1 MRRPARLFR
10 LDQTRLLCVLL
21 FCNTFGVGAFGP
33 LLPEIGRVQSLADWQ
48 LGMAAAAFGFAR
60 MAAAMPTG
68 ALVARRLAATLM
80 AAPAI
85 LIVGLLLLVSAGPFP
100 VLLVGRFVLGVA
112 HTLTMVGGLTAILL
126 EDQGPGASLR
136 LNTFEFS
143 GMLGL
148 LGGLCVVGVMP
159 ADWGWKVSLV
169 LASTPALIPL
179 FLTPAMGRAFPKA
192 PRAERGAAAPEE
204 RLTERRGDKGVVALM
219 FGAGIVF
226 ALSWSAVSAF
236 VIPIRGTREFGLSR
250 TGISWLLAMA
260 QVIDLAVLIP
270 VGRLADRVGR
280 GLVLGAVCVALG
292 LGTLGVGL
300 GSFPWFAL
308 GCACFGL
315 GLAGW
320 MLPLGVIREHA
331 GREGLAW
338 RTGLYRAGVDA
349 AVFLGPVVSGL
360 LGARA
365 AGFFVAAVGLAA
377 CLAGAR
383 LLWRPLAVAR

>member
-1 MRRPARLFR
+1 VRGPGRLFR
-10 LDQTRLLCVLL
+10 LDRTRLLCVLL

-33 LLPEIGRVQSLADWQ
+33 LLPEIGRAQSLADWQ
-48 LGMAAAAFGFAR
+48 LGLAAAAFGFAR

-80 AAPAI
+80 AAPAL
-85 LIVGLLLLVSAGPFP
+85 LIAGLLLLVSAGPFP
-100 VLLVGRFVLGVA
+100 VLLAGRFLLGVA

-126 EDQGPGASLR
+126 EDHGPGASLR

-143 GMLGL
+143 GMLGI
-148 LGGLCVVGVMP
+148 LGGLGAVGVIP
-159 ADWGWKVSLV
+159 SAWGWKVSLM
-169 LASTPALIPL
+169 LASTPAVIPL
-179 FLTPAMGRAFPKA
+179 FLTPAMGRAFPKS
-192 PRAERGAAAPEE
+192 PRSERGTAPGEE
-204 RLTERRGDKGVVALM
+204 RLTERREAKGVVALM

-270 VGRLADRVGR
+270 VGRLADRMGR
-280 GLVLGAVCVALG
+280 GLVLGAVSVVLG

-320 MLPLGVIREHA
+320 MLPLGVIREHTPLT
-331 GREGLAW
+331 RLAW
-338 RTGLYRAGVDA
+338 RTGLYRVGVDSA
-349 AVFLGPVVSGL
+349 IFLGPLVAGILEGAGQRVFLAFIGGGAFL
-360 LGARA
+360 LGARL
-365 AGFFVAAVGLAA
+365 V
-377 CLAGAR
+377 
-383 LLWRPLAVAR
+383 WRPSP

>member
-1 MRRPARLFR
+1 VRGPARLFR
-10 LDQTRLLCVLL
+10 LDRTRLLCVLL

-33 LLPEIGRVQSLADWQ
+33 LLPEIGRTQALADWQ

-68 ALVARRLAATLM
+68 LLVARRLSATLM
-80 AAPAI
+80 AAPAV
-85 LIVGLLLLVSAGPFP
+85 LIVGLLLVVSAGPFP
-100 VLLVGRFVLGVA
+100 ILLAGRFVLGVS

-143 GMLGL
+143 GMLGI
-148 LGGLCVVGVMP
+148 LGGLGVVGIIP
-159 ADWGWKVSLV
+159 SAWGWKASLV

-179 FLTPAMGRAFPKA
+179 FLAPAMGRAFPKA
-192 PRAERGAAAPEE
+192 PRAEHGAAPAEE
-204 RLTERRGDKGVVALM
+204 RLTERRGDRGVVALM

-260 QVIDLAVLIP
+260 QVIDLVVLIP
-270 VGRLADRVGR
+270 VGRFADRMGR
-280 GLVLGAVCVALG
+280 GLVLGAVSIVLG

-320 MLPLGVIREHA
+320 MLPLGVIREHTPVA
-331 GREGLAW
+331 QLAW
-338 RTGLYRAGVDA
+338 RTGLYRVGVDSA
-349 AVFLGPVVSGL
+349 IFLGPLVAGVLEGGGQQLFLAFIGCAALL
-360 LGARA
+360 LGARL
-365 AGFFVAAVGLAA
+365 V
-377 CLAGAR
+377 
-383 LLWRPLAVAR
+383 WRPSP

>member
-1 MRRPARLFR
+1 MRGPAGLIR
-10 LDQTRLLCVLL
+10 LDRTRLLCALL

-33 LLPEIGRVQSLADWQ
+33 LLPEIGRTQSLADWQ
-48 LGMAAAAFGFAR
+48 LGLAAAAFGFAR

-68 ALVARRLAATLM
+68 LLVARRLAATLM
-80 AAPAI
+80 AAPAV
-85 LIVGLLLLVSAGPFP
+85 LIAGLLLVVSAGPFP
-100 VLLVGRFVLGVA
+100 MLLAGRFLLGVA

-126 EDQGPGASLR
+126 EDPGPGASLR

-143 GMLGL
+143 GMLGI
-148 LGGLCVVGVMP
+148 LGGLGVVGIMP
-159 ADWGWKVSLV
+159 SAWGWKVSLV

-179 FLTPAMGRAFPKA
+179 FLAPAMWRAFPKS
-192 PRAERGAAAPEE
+192 PRLERGAGSSEE
-204 RLTERRGDKGVVALM
+204 RLTGRRRDKGVVALM
-219 FGAGIVF
+219 FGAGVVF

-250 TGISWLLAMA
+250 IGISWLLAMA

-280 GLVLGAVCVALG
+280 GLVLGAVCVVLG
-292 LGTLGVGL
+292 VGTLGVGL

-320 MLPLGVIREHA
+320 MLPLGVIREHTPVS
-331 GREGLAW
+331 RLAW
-338 RTGLYRAGVDA
+338 RTGLYRVGVDSAIFLGPLVAGVLEGGGQR
-349 AVFLGPVVSGL
+349 VFLGLIGGAALL
-360 LGARA
+360 LGAR
-365 AGFFVAAVGLAA
+365 F
-377 CLAGAR
+377 
-383 LLWRPLAVAR
+383 LWRPSP

>member
-1 MRRPARLFR
+1 MRGPGRLFR
-10 LDQTRLLCVLL
+10 LDRTRLLCVLL
-21 FCNTFGVGAFGP
+21 FCNTFGLGAFGP
-33 LLPEIGRVQSLADWQ
+33 LLPEIGRTQSLADWQ

-60 MAAAMPTG
+60 MVAAMPTG
-68 ALVARRLAATLM
+68 LLVARRLAATLM
-80 AAPAI
+80 AAPAV
-85 LIVGLLLLVSAGPFP
+85 LIAGLLLLVSAGPFP
-100 VLLVGRFVLGVA
+100 ILLAGRFLLGIA
-112 HTLTMVGGLTAILL
+112 HTLTMVSGLTAILL

-143 GMLGL
+143 GMLAI
-148 LGGLCVVGVMP
+148 LGGLGVVGIMP
-159 ADWGWKVSLV
+159 AAWGWKVSLV

-192 PRAERGAAAPEE
+192 PLAERAAAPAEE
-204 RLTERRGDKGVVALM
+204 RLTERRGDTSVVALM
-219 FGAGIVF
+219 FSAGIVF

-270 VGRLADRVGR
+270 GGRLADRVGR

-308 GCACFGL
+308 GCAFFGL
-315 GLAGW
+315 GLGGW
-320 MLPLGVIREHA
+320 MLPLGVIREHTPVA
-331 GREGLAW
+331 RLAW
-338 RTGLYRAGVDA
+338 RTGLYRVGVDSA
-349 AVFLGPVVSGL
+349 IFLGPLVAGVLEGGGQRVFLAVIGGGAVL
-360 LGARA
+360 LGAR
-365 AGFFVAAVGLAA
+365 FI
-377 CLAGAR
+377 
-383 LLWRPLAVAR
+383 WRPSP

>member
-1 MRRPARLFR
+1 MRGPGRPFR
-10 LDQTRLLCVLL
+10 LDRTRLLCVLL

-33 LLPEIGRVQSLADWQ
+33 LLPEIGRALSLADWQ

-68 ALVARRLAATLM
+68 LLVGRRLAATLM
-80 AAPAI
+80 AAPVVLLA
-85 LIVGLLLLVSAGPFP
+85 GLLLVVSAGPFP
-100 VLLVGRFVLGVA
+100 VLLAGRFLLGIA

-143 GMLGL
+143 GMLGI
-148 LGGLCVVGVMP
+148 LGGLGVVGIMP
-159 ADWGWKVSLV
+159 AAWGWKVSLV

-179 FLTPAMGRAFPKA
+179 FLTPAMGRVFPRA
-192 PRAERGAAAPEE
+192 PRAQRGATPADE

-219 FGAGIVF
+219 FSAGVIF

-260 QVIDLAVLIP
+260 QVIDLGVLIP

-280 GLVLGAVCVALG
+280 SLVLGAVCVALG

-315 GLAGW
+315 GLGGW
-320 MLPLGVIREHA
+320 MLPLGVIREHTPVS
-331 GREGLAW
+331 RLAW
-338 RTGLYRAGVDA
+338 RTGLYRVGVDSA
-349 AVFLGPVVSGL
+349 IFLGPLVAGVLEGGGQRVFLAAIGGGALL
-360 LGARA
+360 LGAR
-365 AGFFVAAVGLAA
+365 FI
-377 CLAGAR
+377 
-383 LLWRPLAVAR
+383 WRPSP

>member
-1 MRRPARLFR
+1 MRDSGRLFR
-10 LDQTRLLCVLL
+10 LDRTRLLCVLL
-21 FCNTFGVGAFGP
+21 FCNAFGLGAFGP
-33 LLPEIGRVQSLADWQ
+33 LLPEIGRTQSLADWQ

-60 MAAAMPTG
+60 MVAAMPTG
-68 ALVARRLAATLM
+68 LLVGRHLAATLM
-80 AAPAI
+80 AAPAV
-85 LIVGLLLLVSAGPFP
+85 LIAGLLLVVSAGPFP
-100 VLLVGRFVLGVA
+100 ILLAGRFLLGIA

-143 GMLGL
+143 GMLGI
-148 LGGLCVVGVMP
+148 LGGLGVVGIMP
-159 ADWGWKVSLV
+159 AAWGWKVSLV

-179 FLTPAMGRAFPKA
+179 FLTPAMGRVFPKA
-192 PRAERGAAAPEE
+192 PRAERGAAPAEE

-219 FGAGIVF
+219 FSAGVVF

-315 GLAGW
+315 GLGGW
-320 MLPLGVIREHA
+320 MLPLGVIREHTPVSQ
-331 GREGLAW
+331 LAW
-338 RTGLYRAGVDA
+338 RTGLYRVGVDSA
-349 AVFLGPVVSGL
+349 IFLGPLVAGVLEGGGQRVFLAAIGGGALL
-360 LGARA
+360 LGAR
-365 AGFFVAAVGLAA
+365 FI
-377 CLAGAR
+377 
-383 LLWRPLAVAR
+383 WRPSP

>member
-1 MRRPARLFR
+1 MRGGGRLFR
-10 LDQTRLLCVLL
+10 LDRTRLLCVLL
-21 FCNTFGVGAFGP
+21 FCNTFGLGAFGP
-33 LLPEIGRVQSLADWQ
+33 LLPEIGRTQSLADWQ

-68 ALVARRLAATLM
+68 LLVARRLAATLM
-80 AAPAI
+80 AAPAV
-85 LIVGLLLLVSAGPFP
+85 LIAGLLLLVSAGPFP
-100 VLLVGRFVLGVA
+100 ILLAGRFLLGVA

-126 EDQGPGASLR
+126 EDHGRGASLR

-143 GMLGL
+143 GMLGI
-148 LGGLCVVGVMP
+148 LGGLGMVGIMP
-159 ADWGWKVSLV
+159 AAWGWKVSLV
-169 LASTPALIPL
+169 LASAPALIPL

-192 PRAERGAAAPEE
+192 PRAERGAAPAEE
-204 RLTERRGDKGVVALM
+204 RLTERQGDTGVVALM
-219 FGAGIVF
+219 FSAGVVF

-315 GLAGW
+315 GLGGW
-320 MLPLGVIREHA
+320 MLPLGVIREHTPVS
-331 GREGLAW
+331 RLAW
-338 RTGLYRAGVDA
+338 RTGLYRVGVDSA
-349 AVFLGPVVSGL
+349 IFLGPLVAGVLEGGGQRVFLAAIGGGALL
-360 LGARA
+360 LGAR
-365 AGFFVAAVGLAA
+365 FI
-377 CLAGAR
+377 
-383 LLWRPLAVAR
+383 WRPSP

>member
-1 MRRPARLFR
+1 VKAPGRSFR
-10 LDQTRLLCVLL
+10 LDRTRLLCILL

-33 LLPEIGRVQSLADWQ
+33 LLPEIGRTQALADWQ

-68 ALVARRLAATLM
+68 ALVARRLSATLM
-80 AAPAI
+80 AAPAV
-85 LIVGLLLLVSAGPFP
+85 LIAGLLLLVSAGPFP
-100 VLLVGRFVLGVA
+100 VLLAGRFLLGVA

-159 ADWGWKVSLV
+159 AAWGWKVSLV

-179 FLTPAMGRAFPKA
+179 FLASAMGRAFPNL
-192 PRAERGAAAPEE
+192 PRAERGDAPDEDRLAA
-204 RLTERRGDKGVVALM
+204 RRGDPGVVALM
-219 FGAGIVF
+219 FSAGMVF

-236 VIPIRGTREFGLSR
+236 VIPIRGAREFGLSR

-260 QVIDLAVLIP
+260 QVLDLAVLIP

-280 GLVLGAVCVALG
+280 GLVLGAVSVTLG
-292 LGTLGVGL
+292 LGTIGVGL
-300 GSFPWFAL
+300 GSFPLFAI

-315 GLAGW
+315 GLGGW
-320 MLPLGVIREHA
+320 MLPLGVIREHTPVSQ
-331 GREGLAW
+331 LAW
-338 RTGLYRAGVDA
+338 RTGLYRVGVDSA
-349 AVFLGPVVSGL
+349 IFLGPLAAGILEGGGQKAFLAVIGGAALL
-360 LGARA
+360 LGAR
-365 AGFFVAAVGLAA
+365 FV
-377 CLAGAR
+377 
-383 LLWRPLAVAR
+383 WRPSP

>member
-1 MRRPARLFR
+1 MSGPARRFR
-10 LDQTRLLCVLL
+10 LDRTRLLCVLL

-33 LLPEIGRVQSLADWQ
+33 LLPEIGRTQALADWQ
-48 LGMAAAAFGFAR
+48 LGLAAAAFGFAR

-80 AAPAI
+80 AAPAL

-100 VLLVGRFVLGVA
+100 VLLAGRFLLGVA

-126 EDQGPGASLR
+126 EDHGPGASLR

-143 GMLGL
+143 GMLGI
-148 LGGLCVVGVMP
+148 LGGLGVVGVIP
-159 ADWGWKVSLV
+159 SAWGWKLSLA

-179 FLTPAMGRAFPKA
+179 LLTPAMGRVFPEA
-192 PRAERGAAAPEE
+192 ARPERGAAAAEE
-204 RLTERRGDKGVVALM
+204 RLTKPRGDRGVVALM

-236 VIPIRGTREFGLSR
+236 VVPIRGTREFGLSR

-260 QVIDLAVLIP
+260 QAIDLAILIP
-270 VGRLADRVGR
+270 VGRLADRMGR
-280 GLVLGAVCVALG
+280 GLVLGAVSVVLG

-320 MLPLGVIREHA
+320 MLPLGVIREHTPVA
-331 GREGLAW
+331 RLAW
-338 RTGLYRAGVDA
+338 RTGLYRVGVDSA
-349 AVFLGPVVSGL
+349 IFLGPLVAGVLEGAGQRVFLAFIGGGALL
-360 LGARA
+360 LGARL
-365 AGFFVAAVGLAA
+365 V
-377 CLAGAR
+377 
-383 LLWRPLAVAR
+383 WRPSP

>member
-1 MRRPARLFR
+1 MGPGRLFR
-10 LDQTRLLCVLL
+10 LDRTRLLCVLL

-33 LLPEIGRVQSLADWQ
+33 LLPEIGRTQSLADWQ

-68 ALVARRLAATLM
+68 LLVARRLAATLM
-80 AAPAI
+80 AAPAV
-85 LIVGLLLLVSAGPFP
+85 LIAGLLLLVSSGPFP
-100 VLLVGRFVLGVA
+100 ILLAGRFLLGVA

-136 LNTFEFS
+136 LNKFEFS

-148 LGGLCVVGVMP
+148 LGGLCVVGIMP
-159 ADWGWKVSLV
+159 AAWGWKVSLV
-169 LASTPALIPL
+169 LASMPALIPL
-179 FLTPAMGRAFPKA
+179 FLIPAMGRAFPKA
-192 PRAERGAAAPEE
+192 PRAERDVAPAEE
-204 RLTERRGDKGVVALM
+204 RLTERRGDTGVVALM
-219 FGAGIVF
+219 FSAGIVF

-250 TGISWLLAMA
+250 TGISWLLAMT

-315 GLAGW
+315 GLGGW
-320 MLPLGVIREHA
+320 MLPLGVIREHTPVS
-331 GREGLAW
+331 RLAW
-338 RTGLYRAGVDA
+338 QTGLYRVGVDSA
-349 AVFLGPVVSGL
+349 IFLGPLVAGVLEGGGQRVFLAVIGGGALL
-360 LGARA
+360 LGAR
-365 AGFFVAAVGLAA
+365 FI
-377 CLAGAR
+377 
-383 LLWRPLAVAR
+383 WRPSP

>member
-1 MRRPARLFR
+1 VRGPRRPFR
-10 LDQTRLLCVLL
+10 LDRTRLLCVLL

-33 LLPEIGRVQSLADWQ
+33 LLPEIGRTQSLADWQ

-68 ALVARRLAATLM
+68 MLVARRLAATLM
-80 AAPAI
+80 AAPAV
-85 LIVGLLLLVSAGPFP
+85 LIAGLLLLVSAGPFP
-100 VLLVGRFVLGVA
+100 TLLAGRFLLGVA

-126 EDQGPGASLR
+126 EDPGPGASLR

-148 LGGLCVVGVMP
+148 LGGLCVVGIMP
-159 ADWGWKVSLV
+159 AAWGWKVSLV

-179 FLTPAMGRAFPKA
+179 FLIPAMGRAFPKT
-192 PRAERGAAAPEE
+192 PRAEPSVAPAVE
-204 RLTERRGDKGVVALM
+204 RLTERRGDTGVVALM
-219 FGAGIVF
+219 FSAGVVF
-226 ALSWSAVSAF
+226 ALCWSAVSAF

-250 TGISWLLAMA
+250 TGISRLLAMA

-315 GLAGW
+315 GLGGW
-320 MLPLGVIREHA
+320 MLPLGVIREHTPVS
-331 GREGLAW
+331 RLAW
-338 RTGLYRAGVDA
+338 RTGLYRVGVDSA
-349 AVFLGPVVSGL
+349 IFLGPLVAGVLEGGGQRVFLAAIGGGALL
-360 LGARA
+360 LGAR
-365 AGFFVAAVGLAA
+365 FI
-377 CLAGAR
+377 
-383 LLWRPLAVAR
+383 WRPSP

>member
-1 MRRPARLFR
+1 VRAPGRLFR
-10 LDQTRLLCVLL
+10 LERTRLLCVLL

-33 LLPEIGRVQSLADWQ
+33 LLPEIGRTQSLADWQ
-48 LGMAAAAFGFAR
+48 LGMTAAAFGFAR

-68 ALVARRLAATLM
+68 MLVARRLAATLM
-80 AAPAI
+80 ATPAV
-85 LIVGLLLLVSAGPFP
+85 LIAGLVLVVSAGPFP
-100 VLLVGRFVLGVA
+100 ILLAGRFLLGVA

-126 EDQGPGASLR
+126 EDHGPGASLR

-148 LGGLCVVGVMP
+148 LGGLSLVGIMP
-159 ADWGWKVSLV
+159 AALGWKVSLV
-169 LASTPALIPL
+169 VASTPALIPL

-192 PRAERGAAAPEE
+192 PRAERGAAPAEE
-204 RLTERRGDKGVVALM
+204 RLTGRRGDTGVVALM
-219 FGAGIVF
+219 FGAGMVF

-260 QVIDLAVLIP
+260 QLIDLAVLIP

-308 GCACFGL
+308 GCASFGL
-315 GLAGW
+315 GLGGW
-320 MLPLGVIREHA
+320 MLPLGVIREHTPVS
-331 GREGLAW
+331 RLAW
-338 RTGLYRAGVDA
+338 RTGLYRVGVDSA
-349 AVFLGPVVSGL
+349 IFLGPLVAGVLEGGGQRVFLAVIGGGALL
-360 LGARA
+360 LGAR
-365 AGFFVAAVGLAA
+365 FI
-377 CLAGAR
+377 
-383 LLWRPLAVAR
+383 WRPSP

>member
-1 MRRPARLFR
+1 VRGPGRLFR
-10 LDQTRLLCVLL
+10 LDRTHLLCVLL

-33 LLPEIGRVQSLADWQ
+33 LLPEIGRTQSLADWQ
-48 LGMAAAAFGFAR
+48 LGLAAAAFGFAR

-80 AAPAI
+80 AAPA
-85 LIVGLLLLVSAGPFP
+85 LLVVGLLLLVSAGPFP
-100 VLLVGRFVLGVA
+100 VLLAGRFLLGVS

-143 GMLGL
+143 GMLGI
-148 LGGLCVVGVMP
+148 LGGLGVVGIIP
-159 ADWGWKVSLV
+159 SAWGWKLSLV

-179 FLTPAMGRAFPKA
+179 FLTPAMGRVFPKA
-192 PRAERGAAAPEE
+192 PRPERGAAPAEE
-204 RLTERRGDKGVVALM
+204 RVTERRGDKGAVALM

-226 ALSWSAVSAF
+226 ALSWSSVSAF
-236 VIPIRGTREFGLSR
+236 VIPIRGTREFELSR

-270 VGRLADRVGR
+270 VGRLADRMGR
-280 GLVLGAVCVALG
+280 GLVLGAVSVVLG

-320 MLPLGVIREHA
+320 MLPLGVIREHTPVA
-331 GREGLAW
+331 RLAW
-338 RTGLYRAGVDA
+338 RTGLYRVGVDSA
-349 AVFLGPVVSGL
+349 IFLGPLVAGILEGGGQRVFLAFIGGGALL
-360 LGARA
+360 LGARL
-365 AGFFVAAVGLAA
+365 V
-377 CLAGAR
+377 
-383 LLWRPLAVAR
+383 WRPSP

>member
-1 MRRPARLFR
+1 MRGPGRLFR
-10 LDQTRLLCVLL
+10 LDRTRLLCVLL

-33 LLPEIGRVQSLADWQ
+33 LLPEIGRTQMLADWQ

-68 ALVARRLAATLM
+68 ALVARRLSATLI
-80 AAPAI
+80 AAPAV
-85 LIVGLLLLVSAGPFP
+85 LIAGLLLVVSAGPFP
-100 VLLVGRFVLGVA
+100 ILLAGRFLLGVS

-126 EDQGPGASLR
+126 EDHGRGASLR

-148 LGGLCVVGVMP
+148 LGGLCVVGLMP
-159 ADWGWKVSLV
+159 VAWGWKVSLAV
-169 LASTPALIPL
+169 ASAPALVPL
-179 FLTPAMGRAFPKA
+179 FLAPAMRRAFPEA
-192 PRAERGAAAPEE
+192 PRAVRDAAPAED
-204 RLTERRGDKGVVALM
+204 RLTARRGDTGVVALM
-219 FGAGIVF
+219 FGAGMVF

-280 GLVLGAVCVALG
+280 GLMLGAVCVALG

-300 GSFPWFAL
+300 GSFPLFAL

-315 GLAGW
+315 GLGGW
-320 MLPLGVIREHA
+320 MLPLGVIREHTPVS
-331 GREGLAW
+331 RLAW
-338 RTGLYRAGVDA
+338 RTGLYRVAVDSA
-349 AVFLGPVVSGL
+349 NFLGPLVAGVLEGGGQQVFLAVIGGGALL
-360 LGARA
+360 LGAR
-365 AGFFVAAVGLAA
+365 FI
-377 CLAGAR
+377 
-383 LLWRPLAVAR
+383 WRPSP

>member
-1 MRRPARLFR
+1 VRGR
-10 LDQTRLLCVLL
+10 LDRTRLLCVLL

-33 LLPEIGRVQSLADWQ
+33 LLPEIGRTQALADWQ

-68 ALVARRLAATLM
+68 AMVARRLSATLV
-80 AAPAI
+80 AAPAV
-85 LIVGLLLLVSAGPFP
+85 LIAGLLLVVSTGPFP
-100 VLLVGRFVLGVA
+100 ILLAGRFLLGVA
-112 HTLTMVGGLTAILL
+112 HTLTMVAGLTAILL
-126 EDQGPGASLR
+126 EDQGPDASLR
-136 LNTFEFS
+136 LNPFEFS

-159 ADWGWKVSLV
+159 AAWGWKVSLA

-179 FLTPAMGRAFPKA
+179 FLAPAMRRAFPEV
-192 PRAERGAAAPEE
+192 PRAERGEAPAED
-204 RLTERRGDKGVVALM
+204 RLTARRGDTGVVALM
-219 FGAGIVF
+219 FGAGMVF

-260 QVIDLAVLIP
+260 QVLDLAVLIP

-300 GSFPWFAL
+300 GSFPLFAL

-315 GLAGW
+315 GLGGW
-320 MLPLGVIREHA
+320 MLPLGVIREHTPVS
-331 GREGLAW
+331 RLAW
-338 RTGLYRAGVDA
+338 RTGLYRVGVDSA
-349 AVFLGPVVSGL
+349 IFLGPLVAGVLEGGGQRVFLAIIGGMALL
-360 LGARA
+360 LGAR
-365 AGFFVAAVGLAA
+365 FI
-377 CLAGAR
+377 
-383 LLWRPLAVAR
+383 WRPSA

>member
-1 MRRPARLFR
+1 MRGPGRPFR
-10 LDQTRLLCVLL
+10 LDRTRLLCVLL
-21 FCNTFGVGAFGP
+21 FCNAFGLGAFGP
-33 LLPEIGRVQSLADWQ
+33 LLPEIGRTQSLADWQ

-68 ALVARRLAATLM
+68 LLVGRRLAATLM
-80 AAPAI
+80 AAPAV
-85 LIVGLLLLVSAGPFP
+85 LIAGLLLVVSAGPFP
-100 VLLVGRFVLGVA
+100 VLLAGRFLLGIA

-143 GMLGL
+143 GMLGI
-148 LGGLCVVGVMP
+148 LGGLGVVGIMP
-159 ADWGWKVSLV
+159 AAWGWKVSLV

-179 FLTPAMGRAFPKA
+179 FLTPAMGRVFPKA
-192 PRAERGAAAPEE
+192 PRAERGAAPAEE

-219 FGAGIVF
+219 FSAGVIF

-300 GSFPWFAL
+300 GTFPWFVL

-315 GLAGW
+315 GLGGW
-320 MLPLGVIREHA
+320 MLPLGVIREHTPVS
-331 GREGLAW
+331 RLAW
-338 RTGLYRAGVDA
+338 RTGLYRVGVDSA
-349 AVFLGPVVSGL
+349 IFLGPLVAGVLEGGGQRVFLAAIGGGALL
-360 LGARA
+360 LGAR
-365 AGFFVAAVGLAA
+365 FI
-377 CLAGAR
+377 
-383 LLWRPLAVAR
+383 WRPSP